1 MSLLKRIAF
10 FLLKYKII
18 KLIFSRLIYYF
29 ILFYNSHKFNKNK
42 KNILILSS
50 YRLRDLNEIKNIKKF
65 NFLILP
71 TKLQYMI
78 FSKYGEFMIRKKKI
92 FFTNKNKIKYKINE
106 IDNFLYDLIGYSL
119 NKLNISIVFSGGA
132 NYIQD
137 AIYFSILKKLDIKIV
152 IIQRESQNI
161 QKHQRNIQLKFYS
174 NWEPTLADIV
184 LTSNKTTENLFKKI
198 LFYKNSKILSTG
210 ILRMDNF
217 LKRVNNYKIK
227 KKKKLEKKF
236 YFLVFCILLGY

>member
-1 MSLLKRIAF
+1 M
-10 FLLKYKII
+10 
-18 KLIFSRLIYYF
+18 
-29 ILFYNSHKFNKNK
+29 
-42 KNILILSS
+42 
-50 YRLRDLNEIKNIKKF
+50 RDLNEIKNIKKF

-227 KKKKLEKKF
+227 KKKVRKKNF
-236 YFLVFCILLGY
+236 IF